1 MEIIEIEK
9 EEIEM
14 SKKFCGFIGL
24 DLDGTVFN
32 NEKKIPEENR
42 LAIIEAIEN
51 GYCVVPV
58 TGRPMCGV
66 PEELMVIPGIEYVIA
81 ANSAVIYHVEDF
93 VQQKWTRIYE
103 DLLEDEKVLEVL
115 EILEE
120 YPVVPDCFVDGKGH
134 MPMKGREMIPKL
146 GLAPAMAKYLLDGR
160 EFFPDLKEYVRQESK
175 QVEKITINF
184 YLNEEGLG
192 KKQEVFEELSQVKE
206 ITLVSGAPH
215 NLEVNT
221 LTARK
226 GNGLLKLAQ
235 LLGIPQEKTMA
246 CGDDSND
253 LDMIQKAAFGVA
265 MENASEE
272 LKAKADFI
280 TWSNE
285 ESGVAHAIREF
296 RKRMEK

>member
-1 MEIIEIEK
+1 
-9 EEIEM
+9 M
-14 SKKFCGFIGL
+14 SKEYCGFIGL

-32 NEKKIPEENR
+32 NEKIIPEENR

-51 GYCVVPV
+51 GYCVAPV

-66 PEELMVIPGIEYVIA
+66 PKELMDIPGIEYVIA
-81 ANSAVIYHVEDF
+81 SNSAVIYQVEDF
-93 VQQKWTRIYE
+93 ANHKWTRIHE

-115 EILEE
+115 ELLEA
-120 YPVVPDCFVDGKGH
+120 YPVVPDCFVEGTGH
-134 MPMKGREMIPKL
+134 MPLKGREMIPNM
-146 GLAPAMAKYLLDGR
+146 GLAPAMANYLLGGR
-160 EFFPDLKEYVRQESK
+160 EFFPDLKEYVRQEDK

-184 YLNEEGLG
+184 YLNDEGI
-192 KKQEVFEELSQVKE
+192 KQKQAVYEKLSQVKD

-226 GNGLLKLAQ
+226 GTGLLKLAQ
-235 LLGIPQEKTMA
+235 LLGIPAEKTMA

-265 MENASEE
+265 MENASEKVKE
-272 LKAKADFI
+272 AADFI
-280 TWSNE
+280 TLSNE
-285 ESGVAHAIREF
+285 KSGVAHAIREF
-296 RKRMEK
+296 RRRMER